1 MNMNRDIDRSQ
12 TLYYTRPAANWDE
25 ALPMGN
31 GRLGGMVFGDPAAE
45 LIQLNED
52 SLWSGGF
59 RDRNN
64 PLARENLEKMRQ
76 LINEEKPAEAE
87 ALCEEAF
94 YGTNENQRHYQPLG
108 DLHIWQDIPGECEDY
123 ERRLELAVGV
133 MSCSFTAGGT
143 RFQRTVFASK
153 PDEVIVIHLESEGS
167 PVSFTAAIDGRDDNY
182 DKNEAYDD
190 RTVLFTVSDG
200 IPYACAVTVRCEG
213 GDDSYCGTS
222 ANRLFCKNAR
232 SADIIIAAQSA
243 FRTGDYVKKAVG
255 EAKRAARKTFG
266 ELLSR
271 HENYYCSLYNK
282 SYVRIDPIG
291 EVSPNTEERLAA
303 VREGGKDNE
312 LVNLYFNFSKYLM
325 ISGSGEGTLPLN
337 LQGIWNKDMWPA
349 WGGKYTVNINT
360 EMNYWA
366 AEAQGLGNCH
376 TPLFDHIER
385 MRENGRVTAR
395 KMYGCRGTVCHHNT
409 DIWGDTAPQD
419 KWLPGTL
426 WTMGMAWL
434 CTHIYEHFDFTRDYD
449 FLEEKFDTMIEAA
462 EFFLDF
468 LTEDGDYLVTSP
480 SVSPENT
487 YYARNGVKG
496 TLCKAPSMDSQ
507 ILYTLFTDIIKAAH
521 STDEFYG
528 SLSEQTK
535 ETVEKIAA
543 ARERLPKPKI
553 GKYGQIMEWAE
564 DYDEVEPGHRHISQL
579 YALYPSD
586 MITPETTPELAAA
599 ARATLERRLAHGGG
613 HTGWSRA
620 WIINMWARLHDGEK
634 VEENLGALFS
644 WSTAINMFDMH
655 PPFQIDGNF
664 GGAAGITEA
673 LLQSHS
679 GELKLLPAL
688 PPSWKSGSAC
698 LYARGG
704 YRVSFEWQ
712 EGKVTRAVI
721 SCKEEGELVLR
732 SDISPRITGIYT
744 EDGQQRERGVKAVRE
759 GNVYRISTGEDLLI
773 QILFREYK
781 VVPQFEYSDFSED
794 KP

>member
-1 MNMNRDIDRSQ
+1 MNTNQNKIDRSQ
-12 TLYYTRPAANWDE
+12 TLYYTCPAENWDE
-25 ALPMGN
+25 ALPIGN
-31 GRLGGMVFGDPAAE
+31 GRLGGMVFGDPCAE

-64 PLARENLEKMRQ
+64 PLARENLGKMRQ
-76 LINEEKPAEAE
+76 LINEEKSSAAE
-87 ALCEEAF
+87 ALCSEAF

-108 DLHIWQDIPGECEDY
+108 DLHIWQDIPGEYSDY
-123 ERRLELAVGV
+123 ERSLLLSAGMTEV
-133 MSCSFTAGGT
+133 SFTCGGT
-143 RFQRTVFASK
+143 AYSRSVFASK
-153 PDEVIVIHLESEGS
+153 PDEAIVIHFSADREA
-167 PVSFTAAIDGRDDNY
+167 VSFTAVIDGRDDNY
-182 DKNEAYDD
+182 DKNEGYDD

-200 IPYACAVTVRCEG
+200 IPYACALTVRCEG
-213 GDDSYCGTS
+213 GECGVQ
-222 ANRLFCKNAR
+222 ANRLFCKGAK

-243 FRTGDYVKKAVG
+243 WRTGDYVKKAVG
-255 EAKRAARKTFG
+255 EAKRAARRDIDCLLERHIKYYS
-266 ELLSR
+266 ELYS
-271 HENYYCSLYNK
+271 K
-282 SYVRIDPIG
+282 SYLKIDPVG
-291 EVSPNTEERLAA
+291 EVPADTRERLEN
-303 VREGGKDNE
+303 VKTGGRDNE

-366 AEAQGLGNCH
+366 AEAQGLGICH

-426 WTMGMAWL
+426 WPMGMAWL
-434 CTHIYEHFDFTRDYD
+434 CTHIWEHFCYTRDMD
-449 FLEEKFDTMIEAA
+449 FLAEKFDTMLEAA
-462 EFFLDF
+462 EFFLDY
-468 LTEDGDYLVTSP
+468 LVEDGECLVTSP

-487 YYARNGVKG
+487 YYAGNGSTG

-507 ILYTLFTDIIKAAH
+507 ILYTLFTDIISAAKMLDG
-521 STDEFYG
+521 SERLFISEESAG
-528 SLSEQTK
+528 SL
-535 ETVEKIAA
+535 EKICA
-543 ARERLPKPKI
+543 ARERLPKPKV

-579 YALYPSD
+579 YALYPAD
-586 MITPETTPELAAA
+586 MITPEETPELAAA

-634 VEENLGALFS
+634 VEENVQALLS
-644 WSTAINMFDMH
+644 WSTAVNMFDMH

-664 GGAAGITEA
+664 GGAAGIIEA
-673 LLQSHS
+673 ILQSHS
-679 GELKLLPAL
+679 GEIKLLPAL
-688 PPSWKSGSAC
+688 PPSWGNGEVS

-704 YRVSFEWQ
+704 FKVSFTWEEGQVSNVYIHSLAGERLHIRSQSPAGVYRIKDGSEESAEFTAENGLCSFDTAAGCNYRVSFE
-712 EGKVTRAVI
+712 K
-721 SCKEEGELVLR
+721 
-732 SDISPRITGIYT
+732 
-744 EDGQQRERGVKAVRE
+744 
-759 GNVYRISTGEDLLI
+759 
-773 QILFREYK
+773 
-781 VVPQFEYSDFSED
+781 
-794 KP
+794 